1 MGAREPYININTESE
16 NRMVRWS
23 DDYDRPDYKFRTYQ
37 IPASS
42 HDSKYNLLDYYGREG
57 QGGLPAYRHGTDL

>member
-1 MGAREPYININTESE
+1 MNAYEPRTPMMASNGIPKGSVMGAREPYININTESE

-37 IPASS
+37 TPCFQPRFQI
-42 HDSKYNLLDYYGREG
+42 
-57 QGGLPAYRHGTDL
+57 